1 MLCCLVGGLLA
12 AALVRAA
19 RRRRA
24 HNPLLA
30 IAFGFGGGA
39 LVVAFVIS
47 ALVPF
52 GDVKAPGSLAARL
65 LMLIVPALV
74 AVAAGLTGAAGS
86 LLSRAGVMTVA
97 AGATAGAITAE
108 VLDLHVFHLHSDVGL
123 AVVAVHAPAFLFLAG
138 ALLFRSKL
146 PEAVAALAS
155 CDGDAAPRR
164 ITS

>member
-12 AALVRAA
+12 AALVRSA

-39 LVVAFVIS
+39 LIVGFVIS

-52 GDVKAPGSLAARL
+52 GNVRASGPLAARL
-65 LMLIVPALV
+65 LMLIIPALI
-74 AVAAGLTGAAGS
+74 AAAAGLTGAAGS
-86 LLSRAGVMTVA
+86 LLSRTGVMTVA
-97 AGATAGAITAE
+97 AGATAGAISAE
-108 VLDLHVFHLHSDVGL
+108 LLDLHVFRLHSDVGL
-123 AVVAVHAPAFLFLAG
+123 AVVAVHAPAFAFLAG
-138 ALLFRSKL
+138 GLLLRSKL
-146 PEAVAALAS
+146 PDAVVALAS
-155 CDGDAAPRR
+155 CEGETAPRT